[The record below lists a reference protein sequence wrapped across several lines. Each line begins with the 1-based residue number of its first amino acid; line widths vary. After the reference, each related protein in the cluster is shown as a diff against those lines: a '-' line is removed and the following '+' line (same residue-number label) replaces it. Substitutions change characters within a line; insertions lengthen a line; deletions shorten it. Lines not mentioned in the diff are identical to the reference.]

1 MSGGG
6 SAESVVQAAALAALR
21 GIDGLNG
28 VYLAPPVKATP
39 PYAEL
44 GDLLSG
50 DWSVKDRA
58 GRELR
63 LAVTVRDTAESN
75 ARVQGLAGAVGAAI
89 EALPRDLAGWRVA
102 SVVLVR
108 SRVRGGPPGRWSA
121 SVEYRVR
128 VLAAG

>member
-1 MSGGG
+1 MT
-6 SAESVVQAAALAALR
+6 AEAVVQAATLAALR
-21 GIDGLNG
+21 AIDGLNG

-63 LAVTVRDTAESN
+63 LAVTLRDAAESN
-75 ARVQGLAGAVGAAI
+75 ARVQALAGAVGAAI
-89 EALPRDLAGWRVA
+89 AGLSRDLGEWRVA

-108 SRVRGGPPGRWSA
+108 SRVSGGPVGRWSA
-121 SVEYRVR
+121 IVEYRVR
-128 VLAAG
+128 VLAAS